1 MTCAVQERT
10 EKSEMDLHA
19 LAESIE
25 LPDGYRT
32 EIITGSIIVSPT
44 PTVRHADILTEVHES
59 LLEVGL
65 KGQGLRAM
73 QMITL
78 EIAKTGDRY
87 VPDLVVM
94 PIPLARGEGWDGPE
108 WTRLA
113 EEVELVVEVVSPSS
127 RHSDWIDKAKGYAQA
142 GVPLY
147 LVIDPVREEVA
158 LFQEPEGSEYQE
170 VTRTQKNG
178 SVRFPKP
185 FDLKLDAADLLL
197 SDT

>member
-1 MTCAVQERT
+1 
-10 EKSEMDLHA
+10 
-19 LAESIE
+19 
-25 LPDGYRT
+25 
-32 EIITGSIIVSPT
+32 
-44 PTVRHADILTEVHES
+44 
-59 LLEVGL
+59 
-65 KGQGLRAM
+65 M

-94 PIPLARGEGWDGPE
+94 PIPLARGEGWDGPD
-108 WTRLA
+108 RVRPA

-127 RHSDWIDKAKGYAQA
+127 RHYDWIDKAKGYAQA

-147 LVIDPVREEVA
+147 LVIDPAREEIA

-170 VTRTQKNG
+170 VTRTRKNG
-178 SVRFPKP
+178 SVRFPQP

-197 SDT
+197 FGA